1 MMQGL
6 RYKGNFCAT
15 PNPSQKIMT
24 CGGEAKIPKIM
35 WPQFP
40 PKLKK
45 NPPQNYVATVPCES
59 QKESEIVQNKV
70 LKQEETQNKT

>member
-1 MMQGL
+1 
-6 RYKGNFCAT
+6 
-15 PNPSQKIMT
+15 
-24 CGGEAKIPKIM
+24 M

-45 NPPQNYVATVPCES
+45 NPPQNYVAAVPGES
-59 QKESEIVQNKV
+59 QKESEILQNKV